1 MAAVSMM
8 TLLVILALLAAT
20 GAVSVHAATGLRK
33 RASRAAGAG
42 GDSGAAHAPA
52 EAGPSKGREA
62 SGEGGGPSP
71 GSSGVTDRHLSNAL
85 VALVALLVA
94 LAALGLVIF
103 SPVDTDVNIAP
114 KSKPSDVKREANEDD
129 GGECAMPVDLVGAYG
144 TGVMPWVSGLPA
156 STNEHA
162 QALFEQGLLQRFG
175 FNLPEAQ
182 RNCEA
187 ALEEDDT
194 CALCAWCVAYGT
206 GPSLNEGIS
215 LNLLRKARTMSARAL
230 KLARTD
236 VELAYAK
243 AIAARYLRPDE
254 AQARDPDAVV
264 TPREPPSGSSA
275 GAVVASY
282 LREGAWVESL
292 RSLAKAFSADA
303 TAQSLYGESLL
314 QNVSWRYYQDT
325 TNPSAL
331 TFDVGVVPPL
341 RPEAQLAREQVSRAL
356 SLDSQH
362 PLALHLYIHVE
373 EQLPQGGPEGG
384 TVAAADAMESVAPHQ
399 AHLVHMASHI
409 YIRSGK
415 YMRAIEANE
424 EAMKLDAQ
432 MRAQCMVPYAPGH
445 QIAVLIAA
453 GMLMGRPA
461 VIEQGTPTVAI
472 DFPLAEI
479 IQAEWPYPR
488 VLVAARFGMWDVIR
502 AEPLPGA
509 DAHPYARVIGHYAAG
524 LAATDGKRD
533 ESALEEAASHLAEV
547 ERAASELPADG
558 PMMEGTEYEGALLRS
573 GPFFSHA
580 PELAKI
586 ASITLRAR
594 LHIARS
600 DLRRKEREQQ
610 ALTAATDARAAK
622 ANGNYGAHGTPG
634 QNTDGTRRLLLRRGL
649 LAAPLTAAREDG
661 EGSYES
667 EAGNDHVGATSSES
681 TSHTAS
687 AYAAAVSAA
696 VYKKV
701 AQKLPGFNSTA
712 WGEVVPLLEEAVD
725 IQDAFGYMEPER
737 WVRSGCSF
745 SMCCRCRALP
755 RHMLEIVPVERSSG
769 VASMCWLTD
778 ISRRMNASIHAVA
791 TAASRTVP
799 PDATLPRDRA
809 AHVCRL
815 CEGCA
820 HLSQGALRSPT
831 LACGDHRAEPG
842 VAPRFSVRA
851 SRA

>member
-1 MAAVSMM
+1 MM

-42 GDSGAAHAPA
+42 GDGGDAHAPA

-85 VALVALLVA
+85 VALVALLVT

-103 SPVDTDVNIAP
+103 SPVDTDVNIAQ
-114 KSKPSDVKREANEDD
+114 KSKPSDVKGEGLRAAEED

-144 TGVMPWVSGLPA
+144 TGEMPWISGLPA

-194 CALCAWCVAYGT
+194 CALCAWCVAYAT
-206 GPSLNEGIS
+206 GPYLNGGTTLS
-215 LNLLRKARTMSARAL
+215 VLGKARTMSARAL

-254 AQARDPDAVV
+254 AQARDPDAVD
-264 TPREPPSGSSA
+264 TPTEPPSGSSA
-275 GAVVASY
+275 GAIVASY
-282 LREGAWVESL
+282 LREGAWVEGLS
-292 RSLAKAFSADA
+292 SLAKTFSADA

-314 QNVSWRYYQDT
+314 QNVSWRYYQNT
-325 TNPSAL
+325 TNPSAF
-331 TFDVGVVPPL
+331 TFASGVAPPL
-341 RPEAQLAREQVSRAL
+341 KPEAQLARAQVSRAL
-356 SLDSQH
+356 ALDSEH
-362 PLALHLYIHVE
+362 PLAMHLKIHLE
-373 EQLPQGGPEGG
+373 EQLAQGGPEGG
-384 TVAAADAMESVAPHQ
+384 IVAAADAMESIAPHQ

-424 EAMKLDAQ
+424 KAMKLDAQ

-461 VIEQGTPTVAI
+461 VIEQGVPTVAI
-472 DFPLAEI
+472 EFPLAEI
-479 IQAEWPYPR
+479 LQALWPYPR

-524 LAATDGKRD
+524 LAATGGKRD

-610 ALTAATDARAAK
+610 ALTAATHARAAK
-622 ANGNYGAHGTPG
+622 ANGNDGAHGTPG

-661 EGSYES
+661 EGSDES
-667 EAGNDHVGATSSES
+667 EAGNDDVGATSSES

-755 RHMLEIVPVERSSG
+755 RHMLEFVPVERSNG
-769 VASMCWLTD
+769 VASMCWLAD
-778 ISRRMNASIHAVA
+778 ISRRMNASIHALA